1 MPELLKQ
8 LLNKTENEHRERTAA
23 IETARR
29 YYRNSGSICR
39 TGAAAVAE
47 VNGYLRKL
55 GKNPLKTA
63 DNRIST
69 NWHRIITDQK
79 AGYICS
85 YPPQIDVPG
94 CRETAQ
100 LLQQRLGAEWGRVL
114 KRLCVDAAN
123 CGVGWLAYWYDKG
136 QPISFWNLPPE
147 QIRAIYDPASV
158 KPRLQ

>member
-29 YYRNSGSICR
+29 YYQNSGSICR

-79 AGYICS
+79 AGYLCS
-85 YPPQIDVPG
+85 YPPQIDVVQSA
-94 CRETAQ
+94 ETATETT
-100 LLQQRLGAEWGRVL
+100 LQSGTQRR
-114 KRLCVDAAN
+114 
-123 CGVGWLAYWYDKG
+123 
-136 QPISFWNLPPE
+136 
-147 QIRAIYDPASV
+147 
-158 KPRLQ
+158 